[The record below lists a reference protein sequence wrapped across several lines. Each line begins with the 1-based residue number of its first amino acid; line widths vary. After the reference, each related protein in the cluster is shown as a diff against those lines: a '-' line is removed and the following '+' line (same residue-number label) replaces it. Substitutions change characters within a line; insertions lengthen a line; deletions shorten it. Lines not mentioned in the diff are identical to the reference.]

1 MATKSAQET
10 QRPVPES
17 AGAYQLPAE
26 ISLPGT
32 ALAAQNGLYQI
43 RR

>member
-10 QRPVPES
+10 PQPVPES
-17 AGAYQLPAE
+17 AGAYQPAE
-26 ISLPGT
+26 ISLPET
-32 ALAAQNGLYQI
+32 ALLEQNEPYQI